1 MSREQRGPNE
11 KLGTVLALAGISNAG
26 LARRVNDLGAQRGL
40 TLRYDKTSVA
50 RWVSKGMVPQGAAP
64 HLIAAAIGAKLGRP
78 VPLHE
83 IGLADADPAPEVGL
97 AFPRDVAEAV
107 RSATELYRLD
117 LAGRRAGSG
126 GIWQS
131 LAGSFSV
138 SAYATPASRWLIS
151 PADPSVER
159 DANAARTAVL
169 GPQGTTEGARTGA
182 GAHGAP
188 GRAAGSSDVETTT
201 ESSTTAP
208 AASSTEPSPT
218 PDTADGAAHGTPDAG
233 GYSRV
238 PAGPAETPG
247 SRRQSGP
254 PAAAGARPAAGAQA
268 ADPPGPGT
276 PAPGSPRTASI
287 PTQPG
292 PQNTSASGTAA
303 SASARA
309 VRSDRAAKAAPAPSA
324 PPRRGG
330 GGASTGTGTGTLAP
344 PVTSDISPLRV
355 GHSDVAKLREAAQ
368 DARRWDSKYGGGD
381 WRSSMVPECLR
392 VDAAPLLLGSYSD
405 EVGRA
410 LFGAA
415 AELTRL
421 AGWMAFDTGQQE
433 AAQRYYIQALR
444 LARAAADV
452 PLGGYVLASMSLQAT
467 YRGFAD
473 EGVDLAQ
480 AAVER
485 NRGLAT
491 ARTMSFFRLVEAR
504 AHAKANDA
512 PAAGAAL
519 KAAEG
524 WLERSRDGDAD
535 PSWLGFYSYD
545 RFAADAAECHLDLKA
560 PRQVRRFTEQA
571 LSRPTEEFVR
581 SHGLRLV
588 VSAVAELESGNLDA
602 ACAAGTRAVE
612 VAGRISS
619 ARTTEYVRDL
629 LHRLEPYGHEP
640 RVAELRERARPLL
653 VAPA

>member
-1 MSREQRGPNE
+1 MSRELRGPNE

-97 AFPRDVAEAV
+97 AFPRDVGEAV
-107 RSATELYRLD
+107 RAATELYRLD

-131 LAGSFSV
+131 LAGSFAV
-138 SAYATPASRWLIS
+138 SAYATPASRWLIT
-151 PADPSVER
+151 PADSSVAR
-159 DANAARTAVL
+159 DAAVAEAA
-169 GPQGTTEGARTGA
+169 Q
-182 GAHGAP
+182 GAHG
-188 GRAAGSSDVETTT
+188 GSG
-201 ESSTTAP
+201 
-208 AASSTEPSPT
+208 
-218 PDTADGAAHGTPDAG
+218 GAVD
-233 GYSRV
+233 
-238 PAGPAETPG
+238 
-247 SRRQSGP
+247 
-254 PAAAGARPAAGAQA
+254 
-268 ADPPGPGT
+268 
-276 PAPGSPRTASI
+276 
-287 PTQPG
+287 
-292 PQNTSASGTAA
+292 ASG
-303 SASARA
+303 S
-309 VRSDRAAKAAPAPSA
+309 
-324 PPRRGG
+324 GE
-330 GGASTGTGTGTLAP
+330 
-344 PVTSDISPLRV
+344 VTPLRV
-355 GHSDVAKLREAAQ
+355 GHSDVAKLREAAS

-392 VDAAPLLLGSYSD
+392 VDAAPLLLGAYSD
-405 EVGRA
+405 EVGRG
-410 LFGAA
+410 LFGAT

-480 AAVER
+480 AALER

-504 AHAKANDA
+504 AHAKAGDA
-512 PAAGAAL
+512 VAAGAAL

-545 RFAADAAECHLDLKA
+545 RFAADAAECYRDLKA
-560 PRQVRRFTEQA
+560 PRQVRQFTEQA

-629 LHRLEPYGHEP
+629 LHRLEPYGDEP
-640 RVAELRERARPLL
+640 RVVELRERARPLL

>member
-11 KLGTVLALAGISNAG
+11 KLGAVLALAGISNAG

-64 HLIAAAIGAKLGRP
+64 HLIAAAIGQKLGRP

-97 AFPRDVAEAV
+97 AFPRDVGQAV

-131 LAGSFSV
+131 LAGSFAV
-138 SAYATPASRWLIS
+138 SAYATPASRWLIT
-151 PADPSVER
+151 PADSSVARE
-159 DANAARTAVL
+159 ANAAD
-169 GPQGTTEGARTGA
+169 GS
-182 GAHGAP
+182 GAP
-188 GRAAGSSDVETTT
+188 L
-201 ESSTTAP
+201 
-208 AASSTEPSPT
+208 
-218 PDTADGAAHGTPDAG
+218 
-233 GYSRV
+233 
-238 PAGPAETPG
+238 
-247 SRRQSGP
+247 
-254 PAAAGARPAAGAQA
+254 
-268 ADPPGPGT
+268 
-276 PAPGSPRTASI
+276 
-287 PTQPG
+287 
-292 PQNTSASGTAA
+292 
-303 SASARA
+303 
-309 VRSDRAAKAAPAPSA
+309 K
-324 PPRRGG
+324 
-330 GGASTGTGTGTLAP
+330 
-344 PVTSDISPLRV
+344 V
-355 GHSDVAKLREAAQ
+355 GHSDVQKLREAAE

-392 VDAAPLLLGSYSD
+392 VEAAPLLLGAYSD

-410 LFGAA
+410 LFGAS

-467 YRGFAD
+467 YRGFGD

-480 AAVER
+480 AALER

-504 AHAKANDA
+504 AHARAGDA
-512 PAAGAAL
+512 QAAGGAL
-519 KAAEG
+519 RAAEG
-524 WLERSRDGDAD
+524 WLERARDGDND

-545 RFAADAAECHLDLKA
+545 RFAADAAECYRDLKA

-571 LSRPTEEFVR
+571 LSQPTEEFVR

-602 ACAAGTRAVE
+602 ACEQGVRAVE

-619 ARTTEYVRDL
+619 ARTTEYVKDL
-629 LHRLEPYGHEP
+629 LHRLEPYGDEP
-640 RVAELRERARPLL
+640 RVVELRERARPLL
-653 VAPA
+653 MAPA

>member
-50 RWVSKGMVPQGAAP
+50 RWVAKGMVPQGAAP

-97 AFPRDVAEAV
+97 AFPRDVGEAV
-107 RSATELYRLD
+107 RSATDLYRLD
-117 LAGRRAGSG
+117 LAGRRGGG

-131 LAGSFSV
+131 LAGSFAV
-138 SAYATPASRWLIS
+138 SAYATPASRWLIT
-151 PADPSVER
+151 PADPSVAR
-159 DANAARTAVL
+159 DPTAAQAAIL
-169 GPQGTTEGARTGA
+169 GTR
-182 GAHGAP
+182 GAP
-188 GRAAGSSDVETTT
+188 GGQGAPG
-201 ESSTTAP
+201 AP
-208 AASSTEPSPT
+208 A
-218 PDTADGAAHGTPDAG
+218 G
-233 GYSRV
+233 V
-238 PAGPAETPG
+238 PV
-247 SRRQSGP
+247 
-254 PAAAGARPAAGAQA
+254 
-268 ADPPGPGT
+268 
-276 PAPGSPRTASI
+276 
-287 PTQPG
+287 QPG
-292 PQNTSASGTAA
+292 PDTVSDAS
-303 SASARA
+303 
-309 VRSDRAAKAAPAPSA
+309 
-324 PPRRGG
+324 
-330 GGASTGTGTGTLAP
+330 LF
-344 PVTSDISPLRV
+344 RV

-410 LFGAA
+410 LFGAS

-504 AHAKANDA
+504 AHAKAGDA

-519 KAAEG
+519 RAAES
-524 WLERSRDGDAD
+524 WLERARAGDLD

-545 RFAADAAECHLDLKA
+545 RFAADAAECYRDLKA

-629 LHRLEPYGHEP
+629 LHRLEPYGDEP

-653 VAPA
+653 VTPV

>member
-1 MSREQRGPNE
+1 MLLRVGFQGLAPGKTQHECRWATTRAAAVCVEGWRMSREQRGPNE
-11 KLGTVLALAGISNAG
+11 KLGAVLALAGISNAG

-64 HLIAAAIGAKLGRP
+64 HLIAAAIGQKLGRP

-97 AFPRDVAEAV
+97 AFPRDVGQAV
-107 RSATELYRLD
+107 RSATDLYRLD

-131 LAGSFSV
+131 LAGSFAV
-138 SAYATPASRWLIS
+138 SAYATPASRWLIT
-151 PADPSVER
+151 PADSSVAR
-159 DANAARTAVL
+159 DASPL
-169 GPQGTTEGARTGA
+169 EG
-182 GAHGAP
+182 
-188 GRAAGSSDVETTT
+188 S
-201 ESSTTAP
+201 
-208 AASSTEPSPT
+208 
-218 PDTADGAAHGTPDAG
+218 GTPL
-233 GYSRV
+233 
-238 PAGPAETPG
+238 
-247 SRRQSGP
+247 
-254 PAAAGARPAAGAQA
+254 
-268 ADPPGPGT
+268 
-276 PAPGSPRTASI
+276 
-287 PTQPG
+287 
-292 PQNTSASGTAA
+292 
-303 SASARA
+303 
-309 VRSDRAAKAAPAPSA
+309 K
-324 PPRRGG
+324 
-330 GGASTGTGTGTLAP
+330 
-344 PVTSDISPLRV
+344 V
-355 GHSDVAKLREAAQ
+355 GHSDVQKLREAAE

-392 VDAAPLLLGSYSD
+392 VEAAPLLLGSYSD

-410 LFGAA
+410 LFGAS

-467 YRGFAD
+467 YRGFGD

-480 AAVER
+480 AALER

-504 AHAKANDA
+504 AHARAGDA
-512 PAAGAAL
+512 QAAGGAL

-524 WLERSRDGDAD
+524 WLERARDGDND

-545 RFAADAAECHLDLKA
+545 RFAADAAECYRDLKA

-571 LSRPTEEFVR
+571 LSKPTEEFVR

-602 ACAAGTRAVE
+602 ACEQGVRAVE

-619 ARTTEYVRDL
+619 ARTTEYVKDL
-629 LHRLEPYGHEP
+629 LHRLEPYGDEP
-640 RVAELRERARPLL
+640 RVVELRERARPLL
-653 VAPA
+653 MAPA

>member
-1 MSREQRGPNE
+1 MSRELREPNE
-11 KLGTVLALAGISNAG
+11 KLGAVLALAGISNAG

-97 AFPRDVAEAV
+97 AFPRDVGEAV
-107 RSATELYRLD
+107 RSATDLYRLD
-117 LAGRRAGSG
+117 LAGRRGGAGGGG

-131 LAGSFSV
+131 LAGSFAV

-151 PADPSVER
+151 PADGSV
-159 DANAARTAVL
+159 AR
-169 GPQGTTEGARTGA
+169 E
-182 GAHGAP
+182 
-188 GRAAGSSDVETTT
+188 
-201 ESSTTAP
+201 
-208 AASSTEPSPT
+208 
-218 PDTADGAAHGTPDAG
+218 
-233 GYSRV
+233 
-238 PAGPAETPG
+238 
-247 SRRQSGP
+247 
-254 PAAAGARPAAGAQA
+254 AAAPSRATVASREPAAGAA
-268 ADPPGPGT
+268 SPPPM
-276 PAPGSPRTASI
+276 
-287 PTQPG
+287 
-292 PQNTSASGTAA
+292 SASSSSSTA
-303 SASARA
+303 SASAA
-309 VRSDRAAKAAPAPSA
+309 SSSSSGLPAQSSGETPHGPPGQVPAAAAAPGAA
-324 PPRRGG
+324 PPAAVG
-330 GGASTGTGTGTLAP
+330 LYDPAP
-344 PVTSDISPLRV
+344 QRV
-355 GHSDVAKLREAAQ
+355 GHSDVTKLREAAE

-405 EVGRA
+405 DVGRA
-410 LFGAA
+410 LFGAT

-467 YRGFAD
+467 YRDFPD

-504 AHAKANDA
+504 AHAKAGDST
-512 PAAGAAL
+512 AAGAAL
-519 KAAEG
+519 RAAEG
-524 WLERSRDGDAD
+524 WLERAREGDPD
-535 PSWLGFYSYD
+535 PTWLGFYSYD
-545 RFAADAAECHLDLKA
+545 RFAADAAECYRDLKL

-571 LSRPTEEFVR
+571 LSRPTEEYVR

-629 LHRLEPYGHEP
+629 LHRLEPYGDEP

-653 VAPA
+653 VAQA

>member
-50 RWVSKGMVPQGAAP
+50 RWVAKGMVPQGAAP

-97 AFPRDVAEAV
+97 AFPRDVGEAV
-107 RSATELYRLD
+107 RSATDLYRLD
-117 LAGRRAGSG
+117 LAGRRGGG

-131 LAGSFSV
+131 LAGSFAV
-138 SAYATPASRWLIS
+138 SAYATPASRWLIT
-151 PADPSVER
+151 PADPSVAR
-159 DANAARTAVL
+159 DPTAAQAAIL
-169 GPQGTTEGARTGA
+169 GTEGAPGA
-182 GAHGAP
+182 QGGVPVQP
-188 GRAAGSSDVETTT
+188 G
-201 ESSTTAP
+201 
-208 AASSTEPSPT
+208 
-218 PDTADGAAHGTPDAG
+218 PDTA
-233 GYSRV
+233 
-238 PAGPAETPG
+238 
-247 SRRQSGP
+247 
-254 PAAAGARPAAGAQA
+254 
-268 ADPPGPGT
+268 
-276 PAPGSPRTASI
+276 
-287 PTQPG
+287 
-292 PQNTSASGTAA
+292 
-303 SASARA
+303 
-309 VRSDRAAKAAPAPSA
+309 
-324 PPRRGG
+324 GG
-330 GGASTGTGTGTLAP
+330 GGSGGGVDGLL
-344 PVTSDISPLRV
+344 LRV
-355 GHSDVAKLREAAQ
+355 GHNDVAKLREAAQ

-410 LFGAA
+410 LFGAS

-504 AHAKANDA
+504 AHAKAGDA

-519 KAAEG
+519 RAAES
-524 WLERSRDGDAD
+524 WLERSRAGDSD
-535 PSWLGFYSYD
+535 PAWLGFYSYD
-545 RFAADAAECHLDLKA
+545 RFAADAAECYRDLKA

-571 LSRPTEEFVR
+571 LSKPTDEFVR

-629 LHRLEPYGHEP
+629 LHRLEPYGDEP

-653 VAPA
+653 VAPG

>member
-11 KLGTVLALAGISNAG
+11 KLGAVLALAGISNAG

-64 HLIAAAIGAKLGRP
+64 HLIAAAIGQKLGRP

-97 AFPRDVAEAV
+97 AFPRDVGQAV
-107 RSATELYRLD
+107 KSATDLYRLD

-131 LAGSFSV
+131 LAGSFAV
-138 SAYATPASRWLIS
+138 SAYATPASRWLIT
-151 PADPSVER
+151 PADSSVER
-159 DANAARTAVL
+159 EAASA
-169 GPQGTTEGARTGA
+169 EGA
-182 GAHGAP
+182 GAP
-188 GRAAGSSDVETTT
+188 
-201 ESSTTAP
+201 
-208 AASSTEPSPT
+208 
-218 PDTADGAAHGTPDAG
+218 
-233 GYSRV
+233 
-238 PAGPAETPG
+238 
-247 SRRQSGP
+247 
-254 PAAAGARPAAGAQA
+254 
-268 ADPPGPGT
+268 
-276 PAPGSPRTASI
+276 I
-287 PTQPG
+287 
-292 PQNTSASGTAA
+292 
-303 SASARA
+303 
-309 VRSDRAAKAAPAPSA
+309 K
-324 PPRRGG
+324 
-330 GGASTGTGTGTLAP
+330 
-344 PVTSDISPLRV
+344 V
-355 GHSDVAKLREAAQ
+355 GHSDVRKLREAAE

-392 VDAAPLLLGSYSD
+392 VEAAPLLLGSYSD

-410 LFGAA
+410 LFGAG

-467 YRGFAD
+467 YRGFGD

-480 AAVER
+480 AALER

-504 AHAKANDA
+504 AHARAGDA
-512 PAAGAAL
+512 QAAGAAL
-519 KAAEG
+519 KSAEG
-524 WLERSRDGDAD
+524 WLERSREGDND
-535 PSWLGFYSYD
+535 PSWLGFYGYD
-545 RFAADAAECHLDLKA
+545 RFAADAAECYRDLKA

-571 LSRPTEEFVR
+571 LSKPTEEFVR

-602 ACAAGTRAVE
+602 ACEQGVRAVE

-619 ARTTEYVRDL
+619 ARTTEYVKDL
-629 LHRLEPYGHEP
+629 LHRLEPYGDEP
-640 RVAELRERARPLL
+640 RVVELRERARPLL
-653 VAPA
+653 MAPA

>member
-1 MSREQRGPNE
+1 MSRELREPNE
-11 KLGTVLALAGISNAG
+11 KLGAVLALAGISNAG

-97 AFPRDVAEAV
+97 AFPRDVGAAV
-107 RSATELYRLD
+107 RSATDLYRLD
-117 LAGRRAGSG
+117 LAGRRGGG

-138 SAYATPASRWLIS
+138 AAYATPASRWLIS
-151 PADPSVER
+151 PADSSVAREPAGSAAHR
-159 DANAARTAVL
+159 ADRHPAHDSTAGTADTSAADTSAAGTSAADEPAAQHSMVQSPVSATSSAHDAPAHVATAAGPRSVPDGRTT
-169 GPQGTTEGARTGA
+169 GPATGPMT
-182 GAHGAP
+182 GPMTGP
-188 GRAAGSSDVETTT
+188 AAGS
-201 ESSTTAP
+201 
-208 AASSTEPSPT
+208 AASP
-218 PDTADGAAHGTPDAG
+218 A
-233 GYSRV
+233 
-238 PAGPAETPG
+238 AGPA
-247 SRRQSGP
+247 SGP
-254 PAAAGARPAAGAQA
+254 PSTVVPAQA
-268 ADPPGPGT
+268 GT
-276 PAPGSPRTASI
+276 ETPRDHG
-287 PTQPG
+287 Q
-292 PQNTSASGTAA
+292 
-303 SASARA
+303 
-309 VRSDRAAKAAPAPSA
+309 
-324 PPRRGG
+324 
-330 GGASTGTGTGTLAP
+330 
-344 PVTSDISPLRV
+344 RV
-355 GHSDVAKLREAAQ
+355 GHSDVTKLREAAE

-392 VDAAPLLLGSYSD
+392 VDAAPLLLGSYTD

-410 LFGAA
+410 LFGAT

-467 YRGFAD
+467 YRDFPD

-504 AHAKANDA
+504 AHAKAGDSA
-512 PAAGAAL
+512 AAGAAL
-519 KAAEG
+519 RAAEG
-524 WLERSRDGDAD
+524 WLERSRAGDPD
-535 PSWLGFYSYD
+535 PTWLGFYSYD
-545 RFAADAAECHLDLKA
+545 RFAADAAECYRDLKL

-571 LSRPTEEFVR
+571 LSRPTEEYVR

-629 LHRLEPYGHEP
+629 LHRLEPYGDEP

>member
-64 HLIAAAIGAKLGRP
+64 HLIAAAIGQKLGRP

-97 AFPRDVAEAV
+97 AFPRDVGEAV
-107 RSATELYRLD
+107 RSATDLYRLD
-117 LAGRRAGSG
+117 LAGRRAGGG

-131 LAGSFSV
+131 LAGSFAV
-138 SAYATPASRWLIS
+138 SAYATPASRWLIT

-159 DANAARTAVL
+159 
-169 GPQGTTEGARTGA
+169 E
-182 GAHGAP
+182 
-188 GRAAGSSDVETTT
+188 
-201 ESSTTAP
+201 
-208 AASSTEPSPT
+208 
-218 PDTADGAAHGTPDAG
+218 
-233 GYSRV
+233 V
-238 PAGPAETPG
+238 P
-247 SRRQSGP
+247 
-254 PAAAGARPAAGAQA
+254 RPAAG
-268 ADPPGPGT
+268 
-276 PAPGSPRTASI
+276 SP
-287 PTQPG
+287 
-292 PQNTSASGTAA
+292 
-303 SASARA
+303 
-309 VRSDRAAKAAPAPSA
+309 AAPAPEHA
-324 PPRRGG
+324 
-330 GGASTGTGTGTLAP
+330 
-344 PVTSDISPLRV
+344 RV
-355 GHSDVAKLREAAQ
+355 GHSDVTKLREAAE

-410 LFGAA
+410 LFGAT

-480 AAVER
+480 AALER

-504 AHAKANDA
+504 AHAKAGDG
-512 PAAGAAL
+512 AAAAAAL
-519 KAAEG
+519 KSAEG
-524 WLERSRDGDAD
+524 WLERSRAGDSD
-535 PSWLGFYSYD
+535 PTWLGFYSYD
-545 RFAADAAECHLDLKA
+545 RFCADAAECYRDLRM
-560 PRQVRRFTEQA
+560 PREVRRFTEQA

-629 LHRLEPYGHEP
+629 LHRLEPYGDEP
-640 RVAELRERARPLL
+640 RVIELRERARPLL

>member
-1 MSREQRGPNE
+1 MSRESRGPNE

-64 HLIAAAIGAKLGRP
+64 HLIAAAIGSKLGRP

-83 IGLADADPAPEVGL
+83 IGLADADPTPEVGL
-97 AFPRDVAEAV
+97 AFPRDVGAAV
-107 RSATELYRLD
+107 KSATDLYRLD
-117 LAGRRAGSG
+117 LAGRRGGGS
-126 GIWQS
+126 IWQS

-138 SAYATPASRWLIS
+138 SAYATPASRWLIT
-151 PADPSVER
+151 PADSSVARHVEH
-159 DANAARTAVL
+159 AEEAALARGAMAA
-169 GPQGTTEGARTGA
+169 GEGASLAGVAEARAREEEGA
-182 GAHGAP
+182 GA
-188 GRAAGSSDVETTT
+188 
-201 ESSTTAP
+201 
-208 AASSTEPSPT
+208 
-218 PDTADGAAHGTPDAG
+218 
-233 GYSRV
+233 
-238 PAGPAETPG
+238 
-247 SRRQSGP
+247 
-254 PAAAGARPAAGAQA
+254 
-268 ADPPGPGT
+268 
-276 PAPGSPRTASI
+276 
-287 PTQPG
+287 
-292 PQNTSASGTAA
+292 
-303 SASARA
+303 
-309 VRSDRAAKAAPAPSA
+309 
-324 PPRRGG
+324 
-330 GGASTGTGTGTLAP
+330 
-344 PVTSDISPLRV
+344 PLRV
-355 GHSDVAKLREAAQ
+355 GHTDVSKLREAA
-368 DARRWDSKYGGGD
+368 DEARRWDSKYGGGD

-392 VDAAPLLLGSYSD
+392 VDAAPLLLGAYTD
-405 EVGRA
+405 EVGRS
-410 LFGAA
+410 LFGAT

-480 AAVER
+480 AALER

-491 ARTMSFFRLVEAR
+491 ARTMSFFQLVEAR

-512 PAAGAAL
+512 QACAGAL
-519 KAAEG
+519 SAAES
-524 WLERSRDGDAD
+524 WLERARAGDPD
-535 PSWLGFYSYD
+535 PSWLDFYSYD
-545 RFAADAAECHLDLKA
+545 RLAADAAECYRDLKA
-560 PRQVRRFTEQA
+560 PRQVRRFTEKA
-571 LSRPTEEFVR
+571 LSQPKEEFVR

-629 LHRLEPYGHEP
+629 LNRLEPYGDEP

>member
-64 HLIAAAIGAKLGRP
+64 HLIAAAIGQKLGRP

-97 AFPRDVAEAV
+97 AFPRDVGQAV
-107 RSATELYRLD
+107 RAATELYRLD
-117 LAGRRAGSG
+117 LAGRRGGTG

-131 LAGSFSV
+131 LAGSFAV
-138 SAYATPASRWLIS
+138 SAYATPASRWLIT
-151 PADPSVER
+151 PADSSV
-159 DANAARTAVL
+159 AR
-169 GPQGTTEGARTGA
+169 E
-182 GAHGAP
+182 
-188 GRAAGSSDVETTT
+188 AGS
-201 ESSTTAP
+201 
-208 AASSTEPSPT
+208 
-218 PDTADGAAHGTPDAG
+218 
-233 GYSRV
+233 
-238 PAGPAETPG
+238 AEG
-247 SRRQSGP
+247 S
-254 PAAAGARPAAGAQA
+254 
-268 ADPPGPGT
+268 
-276 PAPGSPRTASI
+276 GSPL
-287 PTQPG
+287 
-292 PQNTSASGTAA
+292 
-303 SASARA
+303 
-309 VRSDRAAKAAPAPSA
+309 K
-324 PPRRGG
+324 
-330 GGASTGTGTGTLAP
+330 
-344 PVTSDISPLRV
+344 V
-355 GHSDVAKLREAAQ
+355 GHSDVRKLREAAE

-392 VDAAPLLLGSYSD
+392 VEAAPLLLGSYSD

-410 LFGAA
+410 LFGAS

-452 PLGGYVLASMSLQAT
+452 PLGGYVLATMSLQAT
-467 YRGFAD
+467 YRGFGD

-480 AAVER
+480 AALER

-504 AHAKANDA
+504 AHARAGDA
-512 PAAGAAL
+512 VAAGAAL

-524 WLERSRDGDAD
+524 WLERARDGDND
-535 PSWLGFYSYD
+535 PSWLGFYGYD
-545 RFAADAAECHLDLKA
+545 RFAADAAECYRDLKA

-602 ACAAGTRAVE
+602 ACEQGVRAVE

-619 ARTTEYVRDL
+619 ARTTEYVKDL
-629 LHRLEPYGHEP
+629 LHRLEPYGDEP
-640 RVAELRERARPLL
+640 QVIELRERARPLL
-653 VAPA
+653 MTPA

>member
-1 MSREQRGPNE
+1 MSREQRGPND

-97 AFPRDVAEAV
+97 TFPRDVGEAV

-151 PADPSVER
+151 PADPSVAR
-159 DANAARTAVL
+159 ASAAAEAAVL
-169 GPQGTTEGARTGA
+169 GTQGARGAVGAQGAPGAPAPPGVPGQRLLSGTPLVPGRA
-182 GAHGAP
+182 GAPPVHGHGAP
-188 GRAAGSSDVETTT
+188 
-201 ESSTTAP
+201 P
-208 AASSTEPSPT
+208 
-218 PDTADGAAHGTPDAG
+218 
-233 GYSRV
+233 V
-238 PAGPAETPG
+238 PGH
-247 SRRQSGP
+247 SV
-254 PAAAGARPAAGAQA
+254 
-268 ADPPGPGT
+268 
-276 PAPGSPRTASI
+276 SI
-287 PTQPG
+287 PVQPG
-292 PQNTSASGTAA
+292 PDSAHG
-303 SASARA
+303 
-309 VRSDRAAKAAPAPSA
+309 V
-324 PPRRGG
+324 
-330 GGASTGTGTGTLAP
+330 
-344 PVTSDISPLRV
+344 SPLRV
-355 GHSDVAKLREAAQ
+355 GHSDVSKLREAAQ

-504 AHAKANDA
+504 AHAKASDA

-629 LHRLEPYGHEP
+629 LHRLEPYGDEP

>member
-11 KLGTVLALAGISNAG
+11 KLGAVLALAGISNAG

-64 HLIAAAIGAKLGRP
+64 HLIAAAIGQKLGRP

-97 AFPRDVAEAV
+97 AFPRDVGQAV

-117 LAGRRAGSG
+117 LAGRRAGAG

-131 LAGSFSV
+131 LAGSFAV
-138 SAYATPASRWLIS
+138 SAYATPASRWLIT
-151 PADPSVER
+151 PADSSVAR
-159 DANAARTAVL
+159 DAN
-169 GPQGTTEGARTGA
+169 PSEGS
-182 GAHGAP
+182 GAP
-188 GRAAGSSDVETTT
+188 
-201 ESSTTAP
+201 
-208 AASSTEPSPT
+208 
-218 PDTADGAAHGTPDAG
+218 
-233 GYSRV
+233 
-238 PAGPAETPG
+238 
-247 SRRQSGP
+247 
-254 PAAAGARPAAGAQA
+254 
-268 ADPPGPGT
+268 
-276 PAPGSPRTASI
+276 I
-287 PTQPG
+287 
-292 PQNTSASGTAA
+292 
-303 SASARA
+303 
-309 VRSDRAAKAAPAPSA
+309 K
-324 PPRRGG
+324 
-330 GGASTGTGTGTLAP
+330 
-344 PVTSDISPLRV
+344 V
-355 GHSDVAKLREAAQ
+355 GHSDVQKLREAAE

-392 VDAAPLLLGSYSD
+392 VEAAPLLLGSYSD

-410 LFGAA
+410 LFGAT

-467 YRGFAD
+467 YRGFGD

-480 AAVER
+480 AALER

-504 AHAKANDA
+504 AHARAGDA
-512 PAAGAAL
+512 PAAGGAL
-519 KAAEG
+519 RAAEG
-524 WLERSRDGDAD
+524 WLERSRDGDQD
-535 PSWLGFYSYD
+535 PSWLGFYGYD
-545 RFAADAAECHLDLKA
+545 RFAADAAECYRDLKA

-571 LSRPTEEFVR
+571 LSKPTEEFVR

-602 ACAAGTRAVE
+602 ACEQGVRAVE

-619 ARTTEYVRDL
+619 ARTTEYVKDL
-629 LHRLEPYGHEP
+629 LHRLEPYGDEP
-640 RVAELRERARPLL
+640 RVVELRERARPLL
-653 VAPA
+653 MAPA

>member
-97 AFPRDVAEAV
+97 AFPRDVGEAV

-117 LAGRRAGSG
+117 LAGRRAGGG

-151 PADPSVER
+151 PADASVAR
-159 DANAARTAVL
+159 DSSAAEAEIL
-169 GPQGTTEGARTGA
+169 GTQSVPT
-182 GAHGAP
+182 AHGAQSAP
-188 GRAAGSSDVETTT
+188 GAQRGASAGAAPGVPSPEVAPGAPG
-201 ESSTTAP
+201 AP
-208 AASSTEPSPT
+208 ALP
-218 PDTADGAAHGTPDAG
+218 
-233 GYSRV
+233 V
-238 PAGPAETPG
+238 
-247 SRRQSGP
+247 
-254 PAAAGARPAAGAQA
+254 
-268 ADPPGPGT
+268 
-276 PAPGSPRTASI
+276 
-287 PTQPG
+287 QPG
-292 PQNTSASGTAA
+292 PDSVN
-303 SASARA
+303 
-309 VRSDRAAKAAPAPSA
+309 
-324 PPRRGG
+324 
-330 GGASTGTGTGTLAP
+330 
-344 PVTSDISPLRV
+344 DISPLRV
-355 GHSDVAKLREAAQ
+355 GHSDVTKLREAAQ

-504 AHAKANDA
+504 AHAKASDA

-519 KAAEG
+519 KAAES

-545 RFAADAAECHLDLKA
+545 RFAADAAECYRDLKA

-629 LHRLEPYGHEP
+629 LHRLEPYGDEP

-653 VAPA
+653 VTPA

>member
-1 MSREQRGPNE
+1 MSRELRGPNE

-26 LARRVNDLGAQRGL
+26 LARRVNDLGSQRGL

-97 AFPRDVAEAV
+97 AFPRDVGAAV
-107 RSATELYRLD
+107 RSATDLYRLD

-131 LAGSFSV
+131 LAGSFAV

-151 PADPSVER
+151 PADSSVAR
-159 DANAARTAVL
+159 DAAMAEAAR
-169 GPQGTTEGARTGA
+169 R
-182 GAHGAP
+182 AH
-188 GRAAGSSDVETTT
+188 
-201 ESSTTAP
+201 
-208 AASSTEPSPT
+208 
-218 PDTADGAAHGTPDAG
+218 AAHG
-233 GYSRV
+233 
-238 PAGPAETPG
+238 GPGAT
-247 SRRQSGP
+247 GP
-254 PAAAGARPAAGAQA
+254 PAAPL
-268 ADPPGPGT
+268 
-276 PAPGSPRTASI
+276 AP
-287 PTQPG
+287 
-292 PQNTSASGTAA
+292 GTAA
-303 SASARA
+303 
-309 VRSDRAAKAAPAPSA
+309 PA
-324 PPRRGG
+324 
-330 GGASTGTGTGTLAP
+330 GADAGE
-344 PVTSDISPLRV
+344 VSPLRV
-355 GHSDVAKLREAAQ
+355 GHSDVAKLREAAA

-392 VDAAPLLLGSYSD
+392 VDAAPLLLAAYSD
-405 EVGRA
+405 EVGRG
-410 LFGAA
+410 LFGAT

-480 AAVER
+480 AALER

-504 AHAKANDA
+504 AHAKAGDA
-512 PAAGAAL
+512 AAAGAAL

-524 WLERSRDGDAD
+524 WLERSRAGDAD

-545 RFAADAAECHLDLKA
+545 RFAADAAECYRDLKV
-560 PRQVRRFTEQA
+560 PQQMRRFNEQA
-571 LSRPTEEFVR
+571 LSRPTEEFAR

-629 LHRLEPYGHEP
+629 LHRLEPYGDEP

>member
-1 MSREQRGPNE
+1 MSREQRGPND
-11 KLGTVLALAGISNAG
+11 KLGAVLALAGISNAG

-64 HLIAAAIGAKLGRP
+64 HLIAAAIGQKLGRP

-97 AFPRDVAEAV
+97 AFPRDVGQAV
-107 RSATELYRLD
+107 KSATELYRLD
-117 LAGRRAGSG
+117 LAGRRAGGG

-131 LAGSFSV
+131 LAGSFAV
-138 SAYATPASRWLIS
+138 SAYATPASRWLIT
-151 PADPSVER
+151 PADSSVER
-159 DANAARTAVL
+159 ES
-169 GPQGTTEGARTGA
+169 GFGEGAVV
-182 GAHGAP
+182 
-188 GRAAGSSDVETTT
+188 SL
-201 ESSTTAP
+201 
-208 AASSTEPSPT
+208 
-218 PDTADGAAHGTPDAG
+218 
-233 GYSRV
+233 
-238 PAGPAETPG
+238 
-247 SRRQSGP
+247 
-254 PAAAGARPAAGAQA
+254 
-268 ADPPGPGT
+268 
-276 PAPGSPRTASI
+276 
-287 PTQPG
+287 
-292 PQNTSASGTAA
+292 
-303 SASARA
+303 
-309 VRSDRAAKAAPAPSA
+309 K
-324 PPRRGG
+324 
-330 GGASTGTGTGTLAP
+330 
-344 PVTSDISPLRV
+344 V
-355 GHSDVAKLREAAQ
+355 GHSDVQKLREAAE

-392 VDAAPLLLGSYSD
+392 VEAAPLLLGAYSD

-410 LFGAA
+410 LFGAS

-467 YRGFAD
+467 YRGFGD
-473 EGVDLAQ
+473 EGIDLAQ
-480 AAVER
+480 AALER

-491 ARTMSFFRLVEAR
+491 ARTMSFFRLIEAR
-504 AHAKANDA
+504 AHARAGDA
-512 PAAGAAL
+512 QAAGAAL

-524 WLERSRDGDAD
+524 WLERARDGDND

-545 RFAADAAECHLDLKA
+545 RFAADAAECYRDLKA

-602 ACAAGTRAVE
+602 ACEQGVRAVE

-629 LHRLEPYGHEP
+629 LHRLEPYGDEP
-640 RVAELRERARPLL
+640 RVVELRERARPLL
-653 VAPA
+653 MAPA

>member
-11 KLGTVLALAGISNAG
+11 KLGAVLALAGISNAG

-64 HLIAAAIGAKLGRP
+64 HLIAAAIGQKLGRP

-97 AFPRDVAEAV
+97 AFPRDVGQAV
-107 RSATELYRLD
+107 KSATELYRLD

-131 LAGSFSV
+131 LAGSFAV
-138 SAYATPASRWLIS
+138 SAYATPASRWLIT
-151 PADPSVER
+151 PADSSVAR
-159 DANAARTAVL
+159 DAV
-169 GPQGTTEGARTGA
+169 PSEGA
-182 GAHGAP
+182 GA
-188 GRAAGSSDVETTT
+188 
-201 ESSTTAP
+201 
-208 AASSTEPSPT
+208 
-218 PDTADGAAHGTPDAG
+218 
-233 GYSRV
+233 
-238 PAGPAETPG
+238 
-247 SRRQSGP
+247 
-254 PAAAGARPAAGAQA
+254 
-268 ADPPGPGT
+268 
-276 PAPGSPRTASI
+276 
-287 PTQPG
+287 
-292 PQNTSASGTAA
+292 
-303 SASARA
+303 
-309 VRSDRAAKAAPAPSA
+309 
-324 PPRRGG
+324 
-330 GGASTGTGTGTLAP
+330 
-344 PVTSDISPLRV
+344 PLKV
-355 GHSDVAKLREAAQ
+355 GHSDVQKLREAAE

-392 VDAAPLLLGSYSD
+392 VEAAPLLLGSYSD

-410 LFGAA
+410 LFGAS

-467 YRGFAD
+467 YRGFGD

-480 AAVER
+480 AALER

-504 AHAKANDA
+504 AHARASDA
-512 PAAGAAL
+512 QAAGAAL
-519 KAAEG
+519 KASEG
-524 WLERSRDGDAD
+524 WLERARDGDND
-535 PSWLGFYSYD
+535 PSWLGFYGYD
-545 RFAADAAECHLDLKA
+545 RFAADAAECYRDLKA

-571 LSRPTEEFVR
+571 LSKPTEEFVR

-602 ACAAGTRAVE
+602 ACEQGVRAVE

-619 ARTTEYVRDL
+619 ARTTEYVKDL
-629 LHRLEPYGHEP
+629 LHRLEPYGDEP
-640 RVAELRERARPLL
+640 QVVELRERARPLL
-653 VAPA
+653 MTPA

>member
-97 AFPRDVAEAV
+97 TFPRDVGEAV

-151 PADPSVER
+151 PADPSVAR
-159 DANAARTAVL
+159 ASAAAEAAVL
-169 GPQGTTEGARTGA
+169 GTQGARG
-182 GAHGAP
+182 
-188 GRAAGSSDVETTT
+188 
-201 ESSTTAP
+201 
-208 AASSTEPSPT
+208 
-218 PDTADGAAHGTPDAG
+218 
-233 GYSRV
+233 
-238 PAGPAETPG
+238 
-247 SRRQSGP
+247 
-254 PAAAGARPAAGAQA
+254 AAGAQGA
-268 ADPPGPGT
+268 PG
-276 PAPGSPRTASI
+276 APGSAAPPGAPGQQPLSGTPLVPGQTGAPPVHGPGAPPVPGHSVSI
-287 PTQPG
+287 PAQPG
-292 PQNTSASGTAA
+292 PDSAH
-303 SASARA
+303 
-309 VRSDRAAKAAPAPSA
+309 
-324 PPRRGG
+324 GG
-330 GGASTGTGTGTLAP
+330 
-344 PVTSDISPLRV
+344 SPLRV
-355 GHSDVAKLREAAQ
+355 GHSDVSKLREAAQ

-504 AHAKANDA
+504 AHAKASDA

-629 LHRLEPYGHEP
+629 LHRLEPYGDEP

>member
-50 RWVSKGMVPQGAAP
+50 RWVAKGMVPQGAAP

-97 AFPRDVAEAV
+97 AFPRDVGEAV
-107 RSATELYRLD
+107 RSATDLYRLD
-117 LAGRRAGSG
+117 PAGRRGG

-131 LAGSFSV
+131 LAGSFAV
-138 SAYATPASRWLIS
+138 SAYATPASRWLIT
-151 PADPSVER
+151 PADPSVAR
-159 DANAARTAVL
+159 DPSAAEAAIL
-169 GPQGTTEGARTGA
+169 
-182 GAHGAP
+182 GAP
-188 GRAAGSSDVETTT
+188 GAPGAQGGVPAQPGPDTSSDV
-201 ESSTTAP
+201 
-208 AASSTEPSPT
+208 
-218 PDTADGAAHGTPDAG
+218 
-233 GYSRV
+233 
-238 PAGPAETPG
+238 
-247 SRRQSGP
+247 
-254 PAAAGARPAAGAQA
+254 
-268 ADPPGPGT
+268 
-276 PAPGSPRTASI
+276 
-287 PTQPG
+287 
-292 PQNTSASGTAA
+292 
-303 SASARA
+303 
-309 VRSDRAAKAAPAPSA
+309 
-324 PPRRGG
+324 
-330 GGASTGTGTGTLAP
+330 
-344 PVTSDISPLRV
+344 SPLRV

-410 LFGAA
+410 LFGAS

-504 AHAKANDA
+504 AHAKAGDA

-519 KAAEG
+519 KAAES
-524 WLERSRDGDAD
+524 WLERSRAGDAD

-545 RFAADAAECHLDLKA
+545 RFAADAAECYRDLKA

-629 LHRLEPYGHEP
+629 LHRLEPYGDEP

-653 VAPA
+653 VARA

>member
-1 MSREQRGPNE
+1 MSRELRGPNE
-11 KLGTVLALAGISNAG
+11 KLGAVLALAGISNAG
-26 LARRVNDLGAQRGL
+26 LARRVNDLGGQRGL

-64 HLIAAAIGAKLGRP
+64 HLIAAAIGQKLGRP

-97 AFPRDVAEAV
+97 AFPRDVRAAV
-107 RSATELYRLD
+107 KAATELYRLD

-131 LAGSFSV
+131 LAGSFAV
-138 SAYATPASRWLIS
+138 SAYATPASRWLIN
-151 PADPSVER
+151 PADSSV
-159 DANAARTAVL
+159 AREAHI
-169 GPQGTTEGARTGA
+169 TE
-182 GAHGAP
+182 
-188 GRAAGSSDVETTT
+188 E
-201 ESSTTAP
+201 
-208 AASSTEPSPT
+208 
-218 PDTADGAAHGTPDAG
+218 
-233 GYSRV
+233 
-238 PAGPAETPG
+238 
-247 SRRQSGP
+247 
-254 PAAAGARPAAGAQA
+254 
-268 ADPPGPGT
+268 
-276 PAPGSPRTASI
+276 GSP
-287 PTQPG
+287 Q
-292 PQNTSASGTAA
+292 
-303 SASARA
+303 
-309 VRSDRAAKAAPAPSA
+309 K
-324 PPRRGG
+324 
-330 GGASTGTGTGTLAP
+330 
-344 PVTSDISPLRV
+344 V
-355 GHSDVAKLREAAQ
+355 GHSDVLKLREAAQ

-392 VDAAPLLLGSYSD
+392 VEAAPLLLGSYSD
-405 EVGRA
+405 DVGRS
-410 LFGAA
+410 LFGAS

-467 YRGFAD
+467 YRGFGD

-480 AAVER
+480 AALER

-504 AHAKANDA
+504 AHARAGDA
-512 PAAGAAL
+512 QAAGAAL
-519 KAAEG
+519 RAAEG
-524 WLERSRDGDAD
+524 WLERSRDGDSD

-545 RFAADAAECHLDLKA
+545 RFAADAAECYRDLKA

-602 ACAAGTRAVE
+602 ACEQGTRALE

-629 LHRLEPYGHEP
+629 LHRLEPYGDEP
-640 RVAELRERARPLL
+640 RVVELRERARPLL
-653 VAPA
+653 MAPA

>member
-64 HLIAAAIGAKLGRP
+64 HLIAAAIGQKLGRP

-97 AFPRDVAEAV
+97 AFPRDVGQAV

-131 LAGSFSV
+131 LAGSFAV
-138 SAYATPASRWLIS
+138 SAYATPASRWLIT
-151 PADPSVER
+151 PADSSV
-159 DANAARTAVL
+159 AREVNPAD
-169 GPQGTTEGARTGA
+169 GS
-182 GAHGAP
+182 GAP
-188 GRAAGSSDVETTT
+188 L
-201 ESSTTAP
+201 
-208 AASSTEPSPT
+208 
-218 PDTADGAAHGTPDAG
+218 
-233 GYSRV
+233 
-238 PAGPAETPG
+238 
-247 SRRQSGP
+247 
-254 PAAAGARPAAGAQA
+254 
-268 ADPPGPGT
+268 
-276 PAPGSPRTASI
+276 
-287 PTQPG
+287 
-292 PQNTSASGTAA
+292 
-303 SASARA
+303 
-309 VRSDRAAKAAPAPSA
+309 K
-324 PPRRGG
+324 
-330 GGASTGTGTGTLAP
+330 
-344 PVTSDISPLRV
+344 V
-355 GHSDVAKLREAAQ
+355 GHSDVRKLREAAE

-392 VDAAPLLLGSYSD
+392 VEAAPLLLGCYSD
-405 EVGRA
+405 DVGRS

-467 YRGFAD
+467 YRGFGD

-480 AAVER
+480 AALER

-491 ARTMSFFRLVEAR
+491 ARTLSFFRLVEAR
-504 AHAKANDA
+504 AHARAGDA
-512 PAAGAAL
+512 QAAGAAL
-519 KAAEG
+519 KSAES
-524 WLERSRDGDAD
+524 WLERSRPGDSD
-535 PSWLGFYSYD
+535 PTWLGFYSYD
-545 RFAADAAECHLDLKA
+545 RFAADAAECYRDLKA

-602 ACAAGTRAVE
+602 ACEQGVRAVE

-619 ARTTEYVRDL
+619 ARTTEYVKDL
-629 LHRLEPYGHEP
+629 LHRLEPYGDEP
-640 RVAELRERARPLL
+640 RVVELRERARPLL
-653 VAPA
+653 MTTA

>member
-97 AFPRDVAEAV
+97 AFPRDVDAAV

-151 PADPSVER
+151 PADPSV
-159 DANAARTAVL
+159 ARTPATV
-169 GPQGTTEGARTGA
+169 GGQPP

-188 GRAAGSSDVETTT
+188 GAHSPAG
-201 ESSTTAP
+201 AP
-208 AASSTEPSPT
+208 A
-218 PDTADGAAHGTPDAG
+218 
-233 GYSRV
+233 
-238 PAGPAETPG
+238 
-247 SRRQSGP
+247 Q
-254 PAAAGARPAAGAQA
+254 
-268 ADPPGPGT
+268 PGT
-276 PAPGSPRTASI
+276 PASPAQATGTATGHSLLI
-287 PTQPG
+287 PAQPG
-292 PQNTSASGTAA
+292 PESGADA
-303 SASARA
+303 SA
-309 VRSDRAAKAAPAPSA
+309 
-324 PPRRGG
+324 
-330 GGASTGTGTGTLAP
+330 
-344 PVTSDISPLRV
+344 LRV
-355 GHSDVAKLREAAQ
+355 GHSDVSKLREAAQ

-519 KAAEG
+519 KASES
-524 WLERSRDGDAD
+524 WLERSREGDAD
-535 PSWLGFYSYD
+535 PAWLGFYSYD

-629 LHRLEPYGHEP
+629 LHRLEPYGDEP
-640 RVAELRERARPLL
+640 RVVELRERARPLL

>member
-1 MSREQRGPNE
+1 MSRELRGPNE

-97 AFPRDVAEAV
+97 AFPRDVGEAV
-107 RSATELYRLD
+107 RAATELYRLD

-131 LAGSFSV
+131 LAGSFAV
-138 SAYATPASRWLIS
+138 SAYATPASRWLIT
-151 PADPSVER
+151 PADSSVAR
-159 DANAARTAVL
+159 DAAVAEAA
-169 GPQGTTEGARTGA
+169 Q
-182 GAHGAP
+182 GAHG
-188 GRAAGSSDVETTT
+188 GSG
-201 ESSTTAP
+201 
-208 AASSTEPSPT
+208 
-218 PDTADGAAHGTPDAG
+218 GAVDA
-233 GYSRV
+233 
-238 PAGPAETPG
+238 
-247 SRRQSGP
+247 SGP
-254 PAAAGARPAAGAQA
+254 
-268 ADPPGPGT
+268 
-276 PAPGSPRTASI
+276 
-287 PTQPG
+287 
-292 PQNTSASGTAA
+292 
-303 SASARA
+303 
-309 VRSDRAAKAAPAPSA
+309 
-324 PPRRGG
+324 GG
-330 GGASTGTGTGTLAP
+330 E
-344 PVTSDISPLRV
+344 VTPLRV
-355 GHSDVAKLREAAQ
+355 GHSDVAKLREAAS

-392 VDAAPLLLGSYSD
+392 VDAAPLLLGAYSD
-405 EVGRA
+405 EVGRG
-410 LFGAA
+410 LFGAT

-480 AAVER
+480 AALER

-504 AHAKANDA
+504 AHAKAGDA
-512 PAAGAAL
+512 VAAGAAL

-524 WLERSRDGDAD
+524 WLERSREGDAD

-545 RFAADAAECHLDLKA
+545 RFAADAAECYRDLKA
-560 PRQVRRFTEQA
+560 PRQVRQFTEQA

-629 LHRLEPYGHEP
+629 LHRLEPYGDEP
-640 RVAELRERARPLL
+640 RVVELRERARPLL

>member
-11 KLGTVLALAGISNAG
+11 KLGAVLALAGISNAG

-64 HLIAAAIGAKLGRP
+64 HLIAAAIGQKLGRP

-97 AFPRDVAEAV
+97 AFPRDVGQAV
-107 RSATELYRLD
+107 KSATELYRLD

-131 LAGSFSV
+131 LAGSFAV
-138 SAYATPASRWLIS
+138 SAYATPASRWLIT
-151 PADPSVER
+151 PADSSV
-159 DANAARTAVL
+159 AREASL
-169 GPQGTTEGARTGA
+169 ADGS
-182 GAHGAP
+182 GAP
-188 GRAAGSSDVETTT
+188 
-201 ESSTTAP
+201 
-208 AASSTEPSPT
+208 
-218 PDTADGAAHGTPDAG
+218 
-233 GYSRV
+233 
-238 PAGPAETPG
+238 
-247 SRRQSGP
+247 
-254 PAAAGARPAAGAQA
+254 
-268 ADPPGPGT
+268 
-276 PAPGSPRTASI
+276 I
-287 PTQPG
+287 
-292 PQNTSASGTAA
+292 
-303 SASARA
+303 
-309 VRSDRAAKAAPAPSA
+309 K
-324 PPRRGG
+324 
-330 GGASTGTGTGTLAP
+330 
-344 PVTSDISPLRV
+344 V
-355 GHSDVAKLREAAQ
+355 GHSDVQKLREAAE

-392 VDAAPLLLGSYSD
+392 VEAAPLLLGSYSD

-467 YRGFAD
+467 YRGFGD

-480 AAVER
+480 AALER

-504 AHAKANDA
+504 AHARAGDA
-512 PAAGAAL
+512 QAAGAAL
-519 KAAEG
+519 KAAES
-524 WLERSRDGDAD
+524 WLERARPGDHD
-535 PSWLGFYSYD
+535 PSWLAFYSYD
-545 RFAADAAECHLDLKA
+545 RFAADAAECYRDLKA

-571 LSRPTEEFVR
+571 LSKPTEEFVR
-581 SHGLRLV
+581 SHGLRLLV
-588 VSAVAELESGNLDA
+588 GAVAELESGNLDA
-602 ACAAGTRAVE
+602 ACAQGVRAVE

-619 ARTTEYVRDL
+619 ARTTEYVKDL
-629 LHRLEPYGHEP
+629 LHRLEPYGDEP
-640 RVAELRERARPLL
+640 RVVELRERARPLL
-653 VAPA
+653 MAPA

>member
-11 KLGTVLALAGISNAG
+11 KLGAVLALAGISNAG

-64 HLIAAAIGAKLGRP
+64 HLIAAAIGQKLGRP

-97 AFPRDVAEAV
+97 AFPRDVGQAV
-107 RSATELYRLD
+107 RSATDLYRLD

-131 LAGSFSV
+131 LAGSFAV
-138 SAYATPASRWLIS
+138 SAYATPASRWLIT
-151 PADPSVER
+151 PADSSVAR
-159 DANAARTAVL
+159 DANL
-169 GPQGTTEGARTGA
+169 SEGS
-182 GAHGAP
+182 GAP
-188 GRAAGSSDVETTT
+188 L
-201 ESSTTAP
+201 
-208 AASSTEPSPT
+208 
-218 PDTADGAAHGTPDAG
+218 
-233 GYSRV
+233 
-238 PAGPAETPG
+238 
-247 SRRQSGP
+247 
-254 PAAAGARPAAGAQA
+254 
-268 ADPPGPGT
+268 
-276 PAPGSPRTASI
+276 
-287 PTQPG
+287 
-292 PQNTSASGTAA
+292 
-303 SASARA
+303 
-309 VRSDRAAKAAPAPSA
+309 K
-324 PPRRGG
+324 
-330 GGASTGTGTGTLAP
+330 
-344 PVTSDISPLRV
+344 V
-355 GHSDVAKLREAAQ
+355 GHSDVQKLREAAE

-392 VDAAPLLLGSYSD
+392 VEAAPLLLGSYSD

-410 LFGAA
+410 LFGAS

-467 YRGFAD
+467 YRGFGD

-480 AAVER
+480 AALER

-491 ARTMSFFRLVEAR
+491 ARTMSFFRLIEAR
-504 AHAKANDA
+504 AHARASDA
-512 PAAGAAL
+512 HAAGAAL
-519 KAAEG
+519 RSSEG
-524 WLERSRDGDAD
+524 WLERARDGDND
-535 PSWLGFYSYD
+535 PSWLGFYGYD
-545 RFAADAAECHLDLKA
+545 RFAADAAECYRDLKA

-571 LSRPTEEFVR
+571 LSKPTEEFVR

-602 ACAAGTRAVE
+602 ACEQGVRAVE

-619 ARTTEYVRDL
+619 VRTTEYVRDL
-629 LHRLEPYGHEP
+629 LHRLEPYGDEP
-640 RVAELRERARPLL
+640 RVVELRERARPLL
-653 VAPA
+653 MTPA

>member
-50 RWVSKGMVPQGAAP
+50 RWVAKGMVPQGAAP

-97 AFPRDVAEAV
+97 AFPRDVGEAV
-107 RSATELYRLD
+107 RSATDLYRLD
-117 LAGRRAGSG
+117 LAGRRGGG

-131 LAGSFSV
+131 LAGSFAV
-138 SAYATPASRWLIS
+138 SAYATPASRWLIT
-151 PADPSVER
+151 PADPSVAR
-159 DANAARTAVL
+159 APAAAQASIL
-169 GPQGTTEGARTGA
+169 APE
-182 GAHGAP
+182 GAP
-188 GRAAGSSDVETTT
+188 GAQIPVQPG
-201 ESSTTAP
+201 
-208 AASSTEPSPT
+208 
-218 PDTADGAAHGTPDAG
+218 PDTAGAVD
-233 GYSRV
+233 
-238 PAGPAETPG
+238 
-247 SRRQSGP
+247 
-254 PAAAGARPAAGAQA
+254 
-268 ADPPGPGT
+268 
-276 PAPGSPRTASI
+276 
-287 PTQPG
+287 
-292 PQNTSASGTAA
+292 
-303 SASARA
+303 
-309 VRSDRAAKAAPAPSA
+309 
-324 PPRRGG
+324 
-330 GGASTGTGTGTLAP
+330 GTL
-344 PVTSDISPLRV
+344 LRV
-355 GHSDVAKLREAAQ
+355 GHSDVTKLREAAQ

-392 VDAAPLLLGSYSD
+392 VDAAPLLLGCYSD

-410 LFGAA
+410 LFGAS

-504 AHAKANDA
+504 AHAKAGDA

-519 KAAEG
+519 RAAES
-524 WLERSRDGDAD
+524 WLERSRTGDSD
-535 PSWLGFYSYD
+535 PTWLGFYSYD
-545 RFAADAAECHLDLKA
+545 RFAADAAECYRDLKA

-571 LSRPTEEFVR
+571 LSKPTDEFVR

-629 LHRLEPYGHEP
+629 LHRLEPYGDEP

-653 VAPA
+653 VSPA

>member
-97 AFPRDVAEAV
+97 AFPRDVGEAV

-151 PADPSVER
+151 PADPSVAR
-159 DANAARTAVL
+159 ASTAAVAAILGTHSTHGARGASGAQGAPNAPDTSLPSGARGQQSGSGSAPAQDASGQPAAPAGGRHASA
-169 GPQGTTEGARTGA
+169 GPGTTLLSG
-182 GAHGAP
+182 HGAP
-188 GRAAGSSDVETTT
+188 
-201 ESSTTAP
+201 TAP
-208 AASSTEPSPT
+208 
-218 PDTADGAAHGTPDAG
+218 GQGL
-233 GYSRV
+233 
-238 PAGPAETPG
+238 
-247 SRRQSGP
+247 
-254 PAAAGARPAAGAQA
+254 
-268 ADPPGPGT
+268 
-276 PAPGSPRTASI
+276 SI
-287 PTQPG
+287 PVQPG
-292 PQNTSASGTAA
+292 PD
-303 SASARA
+303 SARD
-309 VRSDRAAKAAPAPSA
+309 V
-324 PPRRGG
+324 
-330 GGASTGTGTGTLAP
+330 
-344 PVTSDISPLRV
+344 SPLRV
-355 GHSDVAKLREAAQ
+355 GHSDVSKLREAAQ

-629 LHRLEPYGHEP
+629 LHRLEPYGDEP
-640 RVAELRERARPLL
+640 RVVELRERARPLL

>member
-138 SAYATPASRWLIS
+138 SAYATPASRWLIC
-151 PADPSVER
+151 PADATVER
-159 DANAARTAVL
+159 DAAAAAA
-169 GPQGTTEGARTGA
+169 QGARGARSGA
-182 GAHGAP
+182 GAQGPRGKMAKDAEPAP
-188 GRAAGSSDVETTT
+188 GTAATTGARPPGPRIPEPPPSGARPPGT
-201 ESSTTAP
+201 SPASGVQPRPGTHAALNAQAAQAALGTLGALGTRQAPAIPAQPRPDTAPGTTAP
-208 AASSTEPSPT
+208 
-218 PDTADGAAHGTPDAG
+218 
-233 GYSRV
+233 
-238 PAGPAETPG
+238 
-247 SRRQSGP
+247 
-254 PAAAGARPAAGAQA
+254 
-268 ADPPGPGT
+268 
-276 PAPGSPRTASI
+276 SI
-287 PTQPG
+287 PGAP
-292 PQNTSASGTAA
+292 A
-303 SASARA
+303 SAGT
-309 VRSDRAAKAAPAPSA
+309 VT
-324 PPRRGG
+324 
-330 GGASTGTGTGTLAP
+330 GA
-344 PVTSDISPLRV
+344 TSDISPLRV
-355 GHSDVAKLREAAQ
+355 GHSDVSKLREAAQ

-392 VDAAPLLLGSYSD
+392 VDAAPLLLGSYTD

-512 PAAGAAL
+512 AAAGSAL
-519 KAAEG
+519 KAAES

>member
-11 KLGTVLALAGISNAG
+11 KLGAVLALAGISNAG

-64 HLIAAAIGAKLGRP
+64 HLIAAAIGQKLGRP

-97 AFPRDVAEAV
+97 AFPRDVGEAV
-107 RSATELYRLD
+107 RAATDLYRLD
-117 LAGRRAGSG
+117 LAGRRAGGG

-138 SAYATPASRWLIS
+138 SAYATPASRWLIT

-159 DANAARTAVL
+159 EAGRPGGG
-169 GPQGTTEGARTGA
+169 GPG
-182 GAHGAP
+182 P
-188 GRAAGSSDVETTT
+188 
-201 ESSTTAP
+201 
-208 AASSTEPSPT
+208 
-218 PDTADGAAHGTPDAG
+218 
-233 GYSRV
+233 
-238 PAGPAETPG
+238 GPAE
-247 SRRQSGP
+247 SGEH
-254 PAAAGARPAAGAQA
+254 
-268 ADPPGPGT
+268 
-276 PAPGSPRTASI
+276 
-287 PTQPG
+287 
-292 PQNTSASGTAA
+292 
-303 SASARA
+303 
-309 VRSDRAAKAAPAPSA
+309 V
-324 PPRRGG
+324 
-330 GGASTGTGTGTLAP
+330 
-344 PVTSDISPLRV
+344 RV
-355 GHSDVAKLREAAQ
+355 GHSDVAKLREAAE

-410 LFGAA
+410 LFGATS
-415 AELTRL
+415 ELTRL

-480 AAVER
+480 AALER

-504 AHAKANDA
+504 AHAKAGDG
-512 PAAGAAL
+512 PAAAAAL
-519 KAAEG
+519 KSAEG
-524 WLERSRDGDAD
+524 WLERAREGDAD
-535 PSWLGFYSYD
+535 PTWLGFYSYD
-545 RFAADAAECHLDLKA
+545 RFCADAAECYRDLRM
-560 PRQVRRFTEQA
+560 PREVRRFTEQA

-640 RVAELRERARPLL
+640 RVMELRERARPLL

>member
-1 MSREQRGPNE
+1 MSRELREPNE
-11 KLGTVLALAGISNAG
+11 KLGAVLALAGISNAG

-97 AFPRDVAEAV
+97 AFPRDVGAAV
-107 RSATELYRLD
+107 RSATDLYRLD
-117 LAGRRAGSG
+117 LAGRRGGG

-151 PADPSVER
+151 PADSSVAREPVAREPVPGAAPPEGLPAPPAAHVGGVPAQPS
-159 DANAARTAVL
+159 
-169 GPQGTTEGARTGA
+169 
-182 GAHGAP
+182 
-188 GRAAGSSDVETTT
+188 SETPPVP
-201 ESSTTAP
+201 AP
-208 AASSTEPSPT
+208 AA
-218 PDTADGAAHGTPDAG
+218 PDAG
-233 GYSRV
+233 G
-238 PAGPAETPG
+238 
-247 SRRQSGP
+247 
-254 PAAAGARPAAGAQA
+254 
-268 ADPPGPGT
+268 
-276 PAPGSPRTASI
+276 
-287 PTQPG
+287 
-292 PQNTSASGTAA
+292 PQ
-303 SASARA
+303 
-309 VRSDRAAKAAPAPSA
+309 
-324 PPRRGG
+324 
-330 GGASTGTGTGTLAP
+330 
-344 PVTSDISPLRV
+344 RV
-355 GHSDVAKLREAAQ
+355 GHSDVTKLREAAE

-392 VDAAPLLLGSYSD
+392 VDAAPLLLGSYTD

-410 LFGAA
+410 LFGAT

-467 YRGFAD
+467 YRDFPD

-504 AHAKANDA
+504 AHAKAGDSA
-512 PAAGAAL
+512 AAGAAL
-519 KAAEG
+519 RASEG
-524 WLERSRDGDAD
+524 WLERARDGDAD
-535 PSWLGFYSYD
+535 PTWLGFYSYD
-545 RFAADAAECHLDLKA
+545 RFAADAAECYRDLKL

-571 LSRPTEEFVR
+571 LSRPTEEYVR

-629 LHRLEPYGHEP
+629 LHRLEPYGDEP

-653 VAPA
+653 VTPA

>member
-1 MSREQRGPNE
+1 MSRELREPNE
-11 KLGTVLALAGISNAG
+11 KLGAVLALAGISNAG

-97 AFPRDVAEAV
+97 AFPRDVGAAV
-107 RSATELYRLD
+107 RSATDLYRLD
-117 LAGRRAGSG
+117 LAGRRGGG

-151 PADPSVER
+151 PADSSV
-159 DANAARTAVL
+159 AREPVVRE
-169 GPQGTTEGARTGA
+169 PV
-182 GAHGAP
+182 P
-188 GRAAGSSDVETTT
+188 RAAPPEGLPAPPRAHVGGVPAQPPGETPPAP
-201 ESSTTAP
+201 AP
-208 AASSTEPSPT
+208 AA
-218 PDTADGAAHGTPDAG
+218 PDTG
-233 GYSRV
+233 
-238 PAGPAETPG
+238 
-247 SRRQSGP
+247 
-254 PAAAGARPAAGAQA
+254 
-268 ADPPGPGT
+268 
-276 PAPGSPRTASI
+276 
-287 PTQPG
+287 G
-292 PQNTSASGTAA
+292 PQ
-303 SASARA
+303 
-309 VRSDRAAKAAPAPSA
+309 
-324 PPRRGG
+324 
-330 GGASTGTGTGTLAP
+330 
-344 PVTSDISPLRV
+344 RV
-355 GHSDVAKLREAAQ
+355 GHSDVTKLREAAE

-392 VDAAPLLLGSYSD
+392 VDAAPLLLGSYTD

-410 LFGAA
+410 LFGAT

-467 YRGFAD
+467 YRDFPD

-504 AHAKANDA
+504 AHAKAGDSV
-512 PAAGAAL
+512 AAGAAL
-519 KAAEG
+519 RASEG
-524 WLERSRDGDAD
+524 WLERARDGDAD
-535 PSWLGFYSYD
+535 PTWLGFYSYD
-545 RFAADAAECHLDLKA
+545 RFAADAAECYRDLKL

-571 LSRPTEEFVR
+571 LSRPTEEYVR

-629 LHRLEPYGHEP
+629 LHRLEPYGDEP

-653 VAPA
+653 VTPA